1 MKVKHISNELAM
13 KILQTSSLD
22 SRDMCTVLE
31 AVYINEDDPLPCPG
45 VYKIEGG
52 QVGNKSMW
60 GKVYQ
65 ATCDGIPDKIA
76 KWQSN
81 VVKGMEE
88 AKIQD
93 EVAKLGMAPE
103 VREVWKCDKGVII
116 IMDPL
121 KISLK
126 QQLQELTL
134 EQLGKTIEHYK
145 KIYGEKIEELSDHKV
160 DVSGVTEDLEEGLR
174 SFDDLKRMRVF
185 INRLCWETNLE
196 VKPIDDNPTIQI
208 SDSPEKRAKR
218 ENMIKQV
225 IGIMKNIGGE
235 LNLCHGDTHLE
246 NFMNGFDG
254 KYYLIDFGEASR
266 PKDVNRDMA
275 FFRKHLVKLIDED
288 GYKNLS
294 YLKKLVG
301 VPIGKDFFPS
311 PPQSPI
317 D

>member
-1 MKVKHISNELAM
+1 MKVKHISDELAM
-13 KILQTSSLD
+13 RILQTSSLD
-22 SRDMCTVLE
+22 TRDMCTVLE

-76 KWQSN
+76 KWQAN
-81 VVKGMEE
+81 VVKGMAE
-88 AKIQD
+88 AKLQD
-93 EVAKLGMAPE
+93 EVAKLGIAPE

-126 QQLQELTL
+126 QKLQELTL
-134 EQLGKTIEHYK
+134 EQLEKTIKHYK
-145 KIYGEKIEELSDHKV
+145 KIYKEKIEELSDYKV
-160 DVSGVTEDLEEGLR
+160 DVSGVEGDLEDLR
-174 SFDDLKRMRVF
+174 SFDEVKRLRVV
-185 INRLCWETNLE
+185 INTLCWETDLS
-196 VKPIDDNPTIQI
+196 VKTIDDNPAIQI
-208 SDSPEKRAKR
+208 PDSPEKRAKR
-218 ENMIKQV
+218 EDMVKQV
-225 IGIMKNIGGE
+225 IGIMENIGDM

-246 NFMNGFDG
+246 NFMTGFDG

-266 PKDVNRDMA
+266 PKNFYKDFT

-294 YLKKLVG
+294 YLKKLVK
-301 VPIGKDFFPS
+301 I
-311 PPQSPI
+311 
-317 D
+317 

>member
-1 MKVKHISNELAM
+1 MRVKHISNELAM
-13 KILQTSSLD
+13 TILQTSSLD
-22 SRDMCTVLE
+22 ARDMCTVLE
-31 AVYINEDDPLPCPG
+31 AVYINENDPLPCLG

-65 ATCDGIPDKIA
+65 ATCDGVPDKIA

-81 VVKGMEE
+81 VDKGMKE

-93 EVAKLGMAPE
+93 EVAKLGMAPA

-126 QQLQELTL
+126 QHLQELTL
-134 EQLGKTIEHYK
+134 EQLEKTIKHYK
-145 KIYGEKIEELSDHKV
+145 NIYSEKIEELSEHKI
-160 DVSGVTEDLEEGLR
+160 DVSGVLEDLKDVR
-174 SFDDLKRMRVF
+174 SFDELTRVRVL
-185 INRLCWETNLE
+185 INTLCWETDLD
-196 VKPIDDNPTIQI
+196 VKTIDDSPTIQI
-208 SDSPEKRAKR
+208 PDSPEKRAKR
-218 ENMIKQV
+218 EDMVKQV
-225 IGIMKNIGGE
+225 IGIMENIGDM

-246 NFMNGFDG
+246 NFMTGFDG

-266 PKDVNRDMA
+266 PKNFYKDFT

-294 YLKKLVG
+294 YLKKLVK
-301 VPIGKDFFPS
+301 I
-311 PPQSPI
+311 
-317 D
+317 